1 MTPIAT
7 AAQHDGLA
15 NFLRAAANNGNG
27 AINSPPVPR
36 LRVACLPSSSPPP
49 QRAIGA
55 VAPQQLAIA
64 PLQPHRQLASHL
76 HSHAEVE
83 RALRF

>member
-27 AINSPPVPR
+27 AINSPPVP
-36 LRVACLPSSSPPP
+36 S
-49 QRAIGA
+49 
-55 VAPQQLAIA
+55 
-64 PLQPHRQLASHL
+64 
-76 HSHAEVE
+76 
-83 RALRF
+83 F